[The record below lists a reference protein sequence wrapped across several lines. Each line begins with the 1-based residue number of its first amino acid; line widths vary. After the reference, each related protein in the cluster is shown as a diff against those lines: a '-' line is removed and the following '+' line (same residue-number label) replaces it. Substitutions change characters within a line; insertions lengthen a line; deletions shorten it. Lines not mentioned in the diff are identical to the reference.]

1 MPLAFVSGSRY
12 ALAAGGYKS
21 GTTHSA
27 ESLQAIQFAAGALPA
42 IMTVL
47 AIVVMAK
54 YKLTD
59 AFHAQILGE
68 IKARRALEASG
79 SEPFGAEAG
88 SATPVERAA
97 SELAS

>member
-1 MPLAFVSGSRY
+1 
-12 ALAAGGYKS
+12 
-21 GTTHSA
+21 
-27 ESLQAIQFAAGALPA
+27 
-42 IMTVL
+42 MTVL

-79 SEPFGAEAG
+79 SEPFGAEAE

-97 SELAS
+97 SELASSTAGETARETAGPEKISTK